1 MKISHP
7 KPVLKNETF
16 SITNTY
22 PYISILLLILFV
34 CYQVYQ
40 RIFYPVKQIFKT
52 KNESGYLLIGSD
64 FEHRLLAEKWL
75 GRKLL
80 PHEEVHHIN
89 GKKWDNRKGNL
100 AVMTKTNH
108 QNWHARISWMYSQ
121 KMFPSKSWQRK
132 KLTSEFGAILF

>member
-1 MKISHP
+1 MKSRHI
-7 KPVLKNETF
+7 KPLSKNETF
-16 SITNTY
+16 GISNEAS
-22 PYISILLLILFV
+22 YIIAFLVVIIF
-34 CYQVYQ
+34 CYQIYQ
-40 RIFYPVKQIFKT
+40 KIIYPLKQLFKK
-52 KNESGYLLIGSD
+52 KNEFGYILIGTEY
-64 FEHRLLAEKWL
+64 EHRLLAEKWL

-108 QNWHARISWMYSQ
+108 KNWHARIAWMYSQ
-121 KMFPSKSWQRK
+121 KMFPSKSWKRK